1 MILFLELKQNVDLID
16 VNEPRDFTD
25 KMLIEINN
33 TTDKSSSF
41 YGDVGI
47 ENLSNTLFDL
57 FLVGSETTSTTLTW
71 AALYMVRWVDST
83 VADITK

>member
-1 MILFLELKQNVDLID
+1 MKQNVDVID

-57 FLVGSETTSTTLTW
+57 FLAGSETTSTTLIW